1 MEVAKTRVA
10 KTVEGV
16 STSRAAL
23 ELAHRVGVEV
33 PIIEAVADVV
43 AGTITP
49 RDAFK
54 RIMAVST
61 KAEGFTE

>member
-1 MEVAKTRVA
+1 
-10 KTVEGV
+10 
-16 STSRAAL
+16 
-23 ELAHRVGVEV
+23 V

-54 RIMAVST
+54 RIMSVST